1 MGIYFNLPYL
11 SSPGNVSV
19 DSGLKTAGLDGLTGP
34 LTLILGCF
42 ACPLLVWPQE
52 LFSQKVR
59 IERGKAK
66 VGGCGGGEIGKA
78 RSQKVG
84 VQFLASPLL
93 SMCNH

>member
-1 MGIYFNLPYL
+1 MGIYFNLPCW

-19 DSGLKTAGLDGLTGP
+19 YSGLNTAGLDGLTGP
-34 LTLILGCF
+34 SILILGFF

-59 IERGKAK
+59 VERGKVK
-66 VGGCGGGEIGKA
+66 IGGCGGGEIGKT

-84 VQFLASPLL
+84 VPFLASPLL